1 MTTKKMKILASHV
14 LFIGTLVA
22 QTVHTV
28 PFGSSKNAIDLFVKN
43 TDQSAT
49 IVEVTE
55 SPNWLQFSQKKIVL
69 DEASIAHFTF
79 SVDKSAVVNQTQKVV
94 IGITNAEGK
103 RWTKEISI
111 QVAAPTTFEVFQNYP
126 NPFNPATSIHFQIPQ
141 AGKVVLKVFD
151 ILGKEIAI
159 LKNQEM
165 EAGGHVAEWNAQ
177 SVSSGMYFYR
187 LEYGGKVVV
196 KKMLFMK

>member
-1 MTTKKMKILASHV
+1 MRIFFCII

-94 IGITNAEGK
+94 LGITNAEGK

-151 ILGKEIAI
+151 ILGKEIAT

>member
-1 MTTKKMKILASHV
+1 MIRLIISFVISGTTLLA
-14 LFIGTLVA
+14 A

-94 IGITNAEGK
+94 LGITNAEGK

-151 ILGKEIAI
+151 ILGKEIAT

>member
-1 MTTKKMKILASHV
+1 MIRLIISFVISGTTLLA
-14 LFIGTLVA
+14 A

-28 PFGSSKNAIDLFVKN
+28 PFGSSKNTIDLFVKN

-151 ILGKEIAI
+151 ILGKEIAT

>member
-1 MTTKKMKILASHV
+1 MRIFFCII

-151 ILGKEIAI
+151 ILGKEIAT

-187 LEYGGKVVV
+187 LEYGGKVIV

>member
-1 MTTKKMKILASHV
+1 MIRLVISFVICCASQLA
-14 LFIGTLVA
+14 A

-28 PFGSSKNAIDLFVKN
+28 PFGSSKNVIDLVVKN
-43 TDQSAT
+43 ANQSTT

-55 SPNWLQFSQKKIVL
+55 SPGWLQFSQKKIML
-69 DEASIAHFTF
+69 DEASTAHFTF
-79 SVDKSAVVNQTQKVV
+79 SVDKSAVVNKPQKVV

-151 ILGKEIAI
+151 ILGKEIAT

-165 EAGGHVAEWNAQ
+165 EAGGHIIEWNAQ
-177 SVSSGMYFYR
+177 SVSSGMYIYR
-187 LEYGGKVVV
+187 LEYGNKIVV

>member
-1 MTTKKMKILASHV
+1 MIRLIISFVISGTTLLA
-14 LFIGTLVA
+14 A

-28 PFGSSKNAIDLFVKN
+28 PFGSSKNTIDLFVKN

-55 SPNWLQFSQKKIVL
+55 SPNWLQFSRKKIVL

-94 IGITNAEGK
+94 LGITNAEGK

-151 ILGKEIAI
+151 ILGKEIAT

>member
-1 MTTKKMKILASHV
+1 MIRLIISFVISGTTLLA
-14 LFIGTLVA
+14 A

-94 IGITNAEGK
+94 LGITNAEGK

-151 ILGKEIAI
+151 ILGKEIAT

-187 LEYGGKVVV
+187 LEYGGKVIV